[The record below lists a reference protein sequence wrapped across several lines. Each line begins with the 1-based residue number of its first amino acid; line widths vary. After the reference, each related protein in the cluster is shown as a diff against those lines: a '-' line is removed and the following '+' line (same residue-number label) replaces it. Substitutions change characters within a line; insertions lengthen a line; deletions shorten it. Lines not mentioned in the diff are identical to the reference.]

1 MTVFRLYIEPDVK
14 LHEARETEGATRCVI
29 ADREHIMSKRLR
41 CLSVILFLA
50 VLARALPAAP
60 LLFDRA
66 EYAARRSRLMD
77 RIPDGVAVIL
87 GATTPAGD
95 RDFRQGHDFAYFTG
109 VEIPDAYLIIDGVR
123 RESLLFFTID
133 EKEAQAEG
141 LSLDLV
147 RDPKGTTGIDRVLPA
162 ERFGTLLANLGQR
175 SRILYTMF
183 KPEELGAESSN
194 EKWNAL
200 QRTMTLNPW
209 DGRLTRELQFVRNLR
224 DRFPQVD
231 VRDCSALV
239 WDLRKVKTPAEIE
252 VLRRAARIGVNAHNA
267 LIQSTRPGVTEKALE
282 AVFEFVCR
290 LEGAVDMAY
299 SPILM
304 SGKNHAFGHY
314 HKYDRT
320 LKDGDLVI
328 LDAGPDLADYH
339 VDISTTF
346 PASGAF
352 TPRQKE
358 LYEAA
363 LAVRDVCLA
372 KYRPGLTFKQ
382 VGAAVEAALAARG
395 LARFA
400 EDFRGI
406 VRYGGYNHMIGL
418 ATHDV
423 TGTFAGPDEVLV
435 PGLVFA
441 CDIQIFR
448 LDEEIGIRIEDTVAI
463 TETGSEN
470 LSLGVPRTVAEIE
483 ALKKSDGLLQ
493 LYDGSR
499 AKRAKR

>member
-1 MTVFRLYIEPDVK
+1 MKNRLGYLTALLII
-14 LHEARETEGATRCVI
+14 AT
-29 ADREHIMSKRLR
+29 S
-41 CLSVILFLA
+41 
-50 VLARALPAAP
+50 ARALTAAP
-60 LLFDRA
+60 LLFDRT

-95 RDFRQGHDFAYFTG
+95 REFRQGHDFAYLTG
-109 VEIPDAYLIIDGVR
+109 VEIPDAYLIIDGTR
-123 RESLLFFTID
+123 RESLLFFTIG
-133 EKEAQAEG
+133 EKEAEAEG
-141 LSLDLV
+141 LPPDLV
-147 RDPKGTTGIDRVLPA
+147 RDPKDVTGIERVLPA
-162 ERFGTLLANLGQR
+162 EQFGPFLAGLCRG
-175 SRILYTMF
+175 SRILYVMF
-183 KPEELGAESSN
+183 KPEELGAENAN
-194 EKWNAL
+194 EKFNSL
-200 QRTMTLNPW
+200 QRTMTLDPW
-209 DGRLTRELQFVRNLR
+209 DGRLTRELQFVKNLG

-267 LIQSTRPGVTEKALE
+267 LIQSTRPGVAEKALE

-299 SPILM
+299 EPILM

-328 LDAGPDLADYH
+328 LDAGPDFADYH

-358 LYEAA
+358 LYETA

-372 KYRPGLTFKQ
+372 NYRPGVTFKQ
-382 VGAAVEAALAARG
+382 VGAAVEAMLAARG
-395 LARFA
+395 LGRFA
-400 EDFRGI
+400 ADFRGI

-441 CDIQIFR
+441 CDIQLFR
-448 LDEEIGIRIEDTVAI
+448 LDEEIGIRIEDTIAI

-470 LSLGVPRTVAEIE
+470 LSLGVPRTVAEVE
-483 ALKKSDGLLQ
+483 ALKKKAGLLQ
-493 LYDGSR
+493 LFDDMRS
-499 AKRAKR
+499 KRGKG